1 MKKKLLA
8 IITMTTI
15 LSLTLVGCS
24 FGKDDNQ
31 SGQGKNDKDPFEH
44 EVTVSDEG
52 VEEDVEKI
60 TYSSPE
66 DVIDAFWQAYAD
78 VDRDLFESCFADITN
93 SDEAVTTNYENAKA
107 LKDSTVYH
115 LDKTEMNFE
124 SDASEK
130 AAEYNY
136 SEDFNTATYSVNIY
150 ITQNIDGVDYDA
162 VDRYNMYTVYY
173 EDSWYLFC
181 VENLGAELIDTTEEI
196 TEETTTEDMSREDT
210 ETTTNTDAVDGL
222 SDIYADL
229 DNRSFILDGHIYT
242 LGVSTIQ
249 DMIDNGVVFSNEAD
263 AGNNV
268 QPNYESSAMKVELG
282 KYNTLQISVGNFTD
296 ENHKLSE
303 LPICQVYLPVDTE
316 KEGTDRVQFAFPLDV
331 TEEDLVANSGEP
343 TEFREFVPEGADY
356 SNNTYEYKVDSEQ
369 YIGDSGYEF
378 QFMKGKL
385 KYLYITYK

>member
-31 SGQGKNDKDPFEH
+31 SGQGKNDKDPFEN
-44 EVTVSDEG
+44 EVTISDEE
-52 VEEDVEKI
+52 VNEDSEKV

-93 SDEAVTTNYENAKA
+93 SDEAVESNYSNAKA
-107 LKDSTVYH
+107 LKDSTVFH
-115 LDKTEMNFE
+115 LDETEMTYV

-136 SEDFNTATYSVNIY
+136 SEDFDTATYNVNVY
-150 ITQNIDGVDYDA
+150 ITQTIDGVDYDA
-162 VDRYNMYTVYY
+162 VDKYNMYTVYY

-181 VENLGAELIDTTEEI
+181 VENLGAEVIDTTEDA
-196 TEETTTEDMSREDT
+196 TTEDVE
-210 ETTTNTDAVDGL
+210 TNTNSDAVSVDGL
-222 SDIYADL
+222 SEIYADL
-229 DNRSFILDGHIYT
+229 DNRSFMLDGHIYT
-242 LGVSTIQ
+242 VGVSTVQ
-249 DMIDNGVVFSNEAD
+249 DMIDNGVVFSNDAD

-303 LPICQVYLPVDTE
+303 LPICQVYLPVDIE
-316 KEGTDRVQFAFPLDV
+316 DEGNDRIQFAFPLNV
-331 TEEDLVANSGEP
+331 TEDELVANSGEP
-343 TEFREFVPEGADY
+343 TDFREYVSDDGSYVSHTYDY
-356 SNNTYEYKVDSEQ
+356 EVDSEM
-369 YIGDSGYEF
+369 YIGSSGYSFEF
-378 QFMKGKL
+378 ANGEL

>member
-31 SGQGKNDKDPFEH
+31 SGQGKNDKDPFEN
-44 EVTVSDEG
+44 EVTISDEE
-52 VEEDVEKI
+52 VNEDSEKV

-93 SDEAVTTNYENAKA
+93 SDEAVESNYSNAKA
-107 LKDSTVYH
+107 LKDSTVFH
-115 LDKTEMNFE
+115 LDETEMTYV

-136 SEDFNTATYSVNIY
+136 SEDFDTATYNVNVY
-150 ITQNIDGVDYDA
+150 ITQTIDGVDYDA
-162 VDRYNMYTVYY
+162 VDKYNMYTVYY

-181 VENLGAELIDTTEEI
+181 VENLGAEVIDTTEDA
-196 TEETTTEDMSREDT
+196 TTEDVE
-210 ETTTNTDAVDGL
+210 TNTNSDAVSVDGL
-222 SDIYADL
+222 SEIYADL
-229 DNRSFILDGHIYT
+229 DNRSFMLDGHIYT
-242 LGVSTIQ
+242 VGVSTVQ

>member
-31 SGQGKNDKDPFEH
+31 SGQGKNDKDPFEN
-44 EVTVSDEG
+44 EVTISDEE
-52 VEEDVEKI
+52 VNEDSEKV

-93 SDEAVTTNYENAKA
+93 SDEAVESNYSNAKA
-107 LKDSTVYH
+107 LKDSTVFH
-115 LDKTEMNFE
+115 LDETEMTYV

-130 AAEYNY
+130 ASEYNY
-136 SEDFNTATYSVNIY
+136 SEDFDTATYNVNVY
-150 ITQNIDGVDYDA
+150 ITQTIDGVDYDA
-162 VDRYNMYTVYY
+162 VDKYNMYTVYY

-181 VENLGAELIDTTEEI
+181 VENLGAEVIDTTEDA
-196 TEETTTEDMSREDT
+196 TTEDATT
-210 ETTTNTDAVDGL
+210 ENVETNTNSDAVSVDGL
-222 SDIYADL
+222 SEIYADL
-229 DNRSFILDGHIYT
+229 DNRSFMLDGHIYT
-242 LGVSTIQ
+242 VGVSTVQ
-249 DMIDNGVVFSNEAD
+249 DMIDNGVVFSNDAD

-303 LPICQVYLPVDTE
+303 LPICQVYLPIDIE
-316 KEGTDRVQFAFPLDV
+316 DEGNDRIQFAFPLNV
-331 TEEDLVANSGEP
+331 TEDELVANSGEP
-343 TEFREFVPEGADY
+343 TDFREYVSDDGSYVSHTYDY
-356 SNNTYEYKVDSEQ
+356 EVDSEM
-369 YIGDSGYEF
+369 YIGSSGYSFEF
-378 QFMKGKL
+378 ANGEL

>member
-31 SGQGKNDKDPFEH
+31 SGQGKNDKEPFEN
-44 EVTVSDEG
+44 EVTISDEE
-52 VEEDVEKI
+52 VNEDSEKV

-66 DVIDAFWQAYAD
+66 DVIDAFWQAYSD

-93 SDEAVTTNYENAKA
+93 SDEAVESNYSNAKA
-107 LKDSTVYH
+107 LKDSTIFH
-115 LDKTEMNFE
+115 LDETEMTYV

-136 SEDFNTATYSVNIY
+136 SEDFDTATYNVNVY
-150 ITQNIDGVDYDA
+150 ITQTIDGVDYDA
-162 VDRYNMYTVYY
+162 VDKYNMYTVYY

-181 VENLGAELIDTTEEI
+181 VENLGAEVIDTTEDA
-196 TEETTTEDMSREDT
+196 TTEDATTEDV
-210 ETTTNTDAVDGL
+210 ETNTNSDAVSVDGL
-222 SDIYADL
+222 SEIYADL
-229 DNRSFILDGHIYT
+229 DNRSFMLDGHIYT
-242 LGVSTIQ
+242 VGVSTVQ

-303 LPICQVYLPVDTE
+303 LPICQVYLPVDIE
-316 KEGTDRVQFAFPLDV
+316 DEGNDRIQFAFPLNV
-331 TEEDLVANSGEP
+331 TEDELVANSGEP
-343 TEFREFVPEGADY
+343 TDFREYVSDDGSYVSHTYDY
-356 SNNTYEYKVDSEQ
+356 EVDSEM
-369 YIGDSGYEF
+369 YIGSSGYSFEF
-378 QFMKGKL
+378 ANGEL